1 MLHHRIPQERCR
13 EIAYKCRECHMMA
26 IFEHTDHTGYDSALA
41 GEDAGYQEI
50 LHYFKS
56 MGRHVIESIED
67 PEFCFDKFACWY
79 EEGNPKLQEFIDY
92 MSEDFTCIQREG
104 NFLEVVPHGFSKATG
119 IQFLMEKYDIPLERI
134 YAFGDSNNDLDML
147 RYVQNSIAMGVCT
160 EEVAEAA
167 SYHTDTVEQDG
178 IEKAMRHFGM
188 IE

>member
-1 MLHHRIPQERCR
+1 
-13 EIAYKCRECHMMA
+13 
-26 IFEHTDHTGYDSALA
+26 
-41 GEDAGYQEI
+41 
-50 LHYFKS
+50 
-56 MGRHVIESIED
+56 
-67 PEFCFDKFACWY
+67 
-79 EEGNPKLQEFIDY
+79 

-119 IQFLMEKYDIPLERI
+119 IRFLMEKYDIPLERI

-167 SYHTDTVEQDG
+167 SYRTDTVEQDG